1 MPVVNKPQYV
11 HLMSR
16 IAKFCDKEFKC
27 EKNLNNIL
35 ILFALFC
42 ILLRY
47 FRLCFGLRVVARLH
61 GIDIQNR
68 ISFSWQ
74 AKLSAY

>member
-27 EKNLNNIL
+27 EKTFNFICFILYSPYNI
-35 ILFALFC
+35 
-42 ILLRY
+42 

-68 ISFSWQ
+68 IPFSWQ